1 MQLSTSSNIE
11 LLCLF
16 AISLIGT
23 IAFCP
28 LAKKLAFKLDAIDY
42 PDERRVNK
50 EPTPRMGGVAIFGG
64 IVLAFVAFRIGMEQF
79 GWFGPHVEHL
89 SHEVDYVLI
98 GIGVVTMFL
107 VGLIDDIFGLRA
119 RYKLVGQ
126 IVASTIVC
134 SGGLQFAFIQNP
146 FVPGEIISFGIFS
159 WPLTIF
165 YLVAFANI
173 INLIDGLDGLAS
185 GISAITALTIG
196 IYGFLSFRIDVLVL
210 AAILIGACLG
220 FLKFN
225 HHPASIFM
233 GDSGSLTLGLCLGI
247 ISLLAI
253 ARTAFVFSLLV
264 PILAAGVPIT
274 DTFVA
279 IVRRKKSHQP
289 IGEPDKGHI
298 HHRLLQAGFSQTKT
312 VAIMWGWTAVL
323 SACGL
328 AFAELEGIA
337 KTISL
342 LVAAT
347 LTGYAIFKLKLLE
360 PVLKHYYAPKKRRR
374 KLGNRNK

>member
-1 MQLSTSSNIE
+1 MRLSLSSNIE

-16 AISLIGT
+16 AVSLLAT
-23 IAFCP
+23 VAFTP

-42 PDERRVNK
+42 PDERRVNT

-64 IVLAFVAFRIGMEQF
+64 IVIAFITFRFCMEFF

-89 SHEVDYVLI
+89 SHEVDYSLVGL
-98 GIGVVTMFL
+98 GVVTMFL
-107 VGLIDDIFGLRA
+107 VGFIDDIFGLRA
-119 RYKLVGQ
+119 RYKLLGQ
-126 IVASTIVC
+126 IIASTIVC
-134 SGGLQFAFIQNP
+134 AGGLRFAFIQNP
-146 FVPGEIISFGIFS
+146 FVQGEIISFGIFA

-196 IYGFLSFRIDVLVL
+196 IYGFLSFRVDVLVL
-210 AAILIGACLG
+210 SAILIGSCLG

-279 IVRRKKSHQP
+279 IVRRKKAHQP

-298 HHRLLQAGFSQTKT
+298 HHRLMQAGFSQTKT

-342 LVAAT
+342 LVAAAI
-347 LTGYAIFKLKLLE
+347 TGYAIFKLKLLE
-360 PVLKHYYAPKKRRR
+360 PVLKHYYAPKERRR
-374 KLGNRNK
+374 KLRNKEK